1 MKLNIYTQIKLNLI
15 PLLVALVLIT
25 IELFL
30 FVLSN
35 ESSLTLKEIPSDTKY
50 LQNSYAV
57 FNWKVNSTV
66 SNLQFK

>member
-57 FNWKVNSTV
+57 FN
-66 SNLQFK
+66 